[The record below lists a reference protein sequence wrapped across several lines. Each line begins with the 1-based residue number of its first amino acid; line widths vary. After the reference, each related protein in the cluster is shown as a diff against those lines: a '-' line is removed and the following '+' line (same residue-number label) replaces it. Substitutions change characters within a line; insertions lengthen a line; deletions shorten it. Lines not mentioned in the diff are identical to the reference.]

1 MAFDSLSSRLQMA
14 LRRVT
19 GRGSLNE
26 KDIDEMLREV
36 RLSLLEAD
44 VNYKVVK
51 EFLANIKV
59 AATGEKIMKGL
70 NPGQQVVK
78 IVRDE
83 LVRVL
88 GVETQ
93 EVRFKNNGT
102 TVLMTCGL
110 QGAGKTTAIGKMAL
124 HYRKIRKVSPCL
136 IAADVYRPAA
146 IDQLVQIGKQ
156 INVPV
161 FEMGVNTPVAKIVKE
176 GLRFAK
182 ENGHDLVIIDTAGRL
197 HINEELMDELKEV
210 KKVSNPDEILLTVDA
225 MTGQDA
231 INVAKSFH
239 ADLGLTGV
247 ILTKLDGDTRGGAAL
262 SIKAVTD
269 VPIKLMSTGEHL
281 DELEVFHP
289 DRMAERI
296 LGMGDMLTLIE
307 NATQNISEDEA
318 QNMFE
323 RMMSDNF
330 NYNDLLKQMKMIK
343 RMGSLSKIL
352 GFLPGVGKIKE
363 AMNNVDDKQL
373 DFIKVIISSMTKE
386 ERANP
391 ELIDRS
397 SRRRERIAK
406 GSGRSVTEVNKLRQ
420 MLDQQRK
427 MAKQMNNIDP
437 VKAER
442 MAAQLESGN
451 FAGLKNTM
459 GQPQPYV
466 HKGKGKNKGGFRF

>member
-1 MAFDSLSSRLQMA
+1 MAFDGLSSRLQMA

-19 GRGSLNE
+19 GRTTLTE
-26 KDIDEMLREV
+26 KDVDEMLREV

-44 VNYKVVK
+44 VNYRVVK

-59 AATGEKIMKGL
+59 EAMGEKILKGL

-83 LVRVL
+83 LKRVL
-88 GVETQ
+88 GNETQ
-93 EVRFKNNGT
+93 EVKFKMNGT

-124 HYRKIRKVSPCL
+124 HYRKIKKSKPCL

-146 IDQLVQIGKQ
+146 IDQLKQIGKQ
-156 INVPV
+156 IDVPV
-161 FEMGVNTPVAKIVKE
+161 FDMGVNTPVVKIVKE
-176 GLRFAK
+176 GLKFAK
-182 ENGHDLVIIDTAGRL
+182 DGGYDLVIIDTAGRL
-197 HINEELMDELKEV
+197 HINEELMDELRDV
-210 KKVSNPDEILLTVDA
+210 KKISNPDEILLTVDA

-231 INVAKSFH
+231 INVAKAFH
-239 ADLGLTGV
+239 DALNVTGV

-269 VPIKLMSTGEHL
+269 VAIKLMSTGEHL

-289 DRMAERI
+289 DRMADRI

-307 NATQNISEDEA
+307 SATQNINEDEA
-318 QNMFE
+318 MDMFE
-323 RMMSDNF
+323 RMSSDNY
-330 NYNDLLKQMKMIK
+330 NYNDLLKQMKMMN

-352 GFLPGVGKIKE
+352 GFLPNMGQMKQ
-363 AMNNVDDKQL
+363 ALNNIDDKQL
-373 DFIKVIISSMTKE
+373 DFIKIIISSMTKE

-391 ELIDRS
+391 SLIDKS

-406 GSGRSVTEVNKLRQ
+406 GSGRSVAEVNKLRQ
-420 MLDQQRK
+420 MLEQQKRL
-427 MAKQMNNIDP
+427 AKQMSSIDEE
-437 VKAER
+437 KAQR
-442 MAAQLESGN
+442 IASQVESGN
-451 FAGLKNTM
+451 YAGLKNVM
-459 GQPQPYV
+459 GNPQPYI
-466 HKGKGKNKGGFRF
+466 HKGKGKNKGRFRF